1 MRKLFLLAIIL
12 GVNCFDGVYS
22 MTEKVEKEQIGYYDK
37 NLTDRF
43 WGLLHDQDTPSDKN
57 KTNEVDDLAMN
68 PKVDVNQQDEN
79 GDYPLFAA
87 YRLHSKNV
95 MSDCFSHLTNRR
107 TDIDIN
113 VQDSEGN
120 TLLHMIFADGLAGF
134 LSDVMGNKKAD
145 VYKRNKNGK
154 FPWEMVSEEK
164 NRYNTTLMYAVAL
177 LKDRPTSR
185 QGWTPKALA
194 ERFFRTYS
202 EGYRVLSKEVLDVC
216 GFTEIGYKNT
226 EGFDPEFN
234 GLFMQEAAGIF
245 AQRRKEWELLHAFI
259 RSGADVAMVERYEN
273 LIPNLYLSQIS
284 KMKDDNGYTLMDV
297 AYEEKS
303 ELWIQWCLKH
313 KIPSSRISL
322 KLAVNRGDSTMVY
335 NVLEAHKDDLYFT
348 PPLAS
353 STLDNATEI
362 NALID
367 TYNYRRFLRRFLLQD
382 IRKGNIETTCYKSPK
397 LFDEHLEEALEYANK
412 LQNESSGDLKNA
424 YEQIAQELE
433 KELQE
438 RYQKTDKS
446 EENC

>member
-1 MRKLFLLAIIL
+1 MRKLFLLATIL
-12 GVNCFDGVYS
+12 GVNYFDGVYS

-79 GDYPLFAA
+79 GNYPILAA

-95 MSDCFSHLTNRR
+95 MSDCFPYLTNRR

-120 TLLHMIFADGLAGF
+120 TLLHMIFANGHAGL
-134 LSDVMGNKKAD
+134 LSDVMVHKEAD
-145 VYKRNKNGK
+145 VCKRNKDGK
-154 FPWEMVSEEK
+154 FPWETVSEEK
-164 NRYNTTLMYAVAL
+164 NRYNTALEDAVKL
-177 LKDRPTSR
+177 LKNRPVSR
-185 QGWTPKALA
+185 EGWTPKALA
-194 ERFFRTYS
+194 ERFFQTYS
-202 EGYRVLSKEVLDVC
+202 RGYYVLSKEVLDVC
-216 GFTEIGYKNT
+216 GFTEKGYKCM

-234 GLFMQEAAGIF
+234 GLFMQEAVRIF
-245 AQRRKEWELLHAFI
+245 AQRRKGEELLHAFI

-273 LIPNLYLSQIS
+273 LIPNLSQIS
-284 KMKDDNGYTLMDV
+284 KMEDVEGYTLMDV

-303 ELWIQWCLKH
+303 ELWRQWCLKR

-322 KLAVNRGDSTMVY
+322 KLAVNRGDSMMVY
-335 NVLEAHKDDLYFT
+335 NILEAHKDDPYF
-348 PPLAS
+348 AS
-353 STLDNATEI
+353 SLEAPSTLDNATDI
-362 NALID
+362 NDLID
-367 TYNYRRFLRRFLLQD
+367 TYNYRRFLLQD
-382 IRKGNIETTCYKSPK
+382 IRGGNMESAWYKSPK

-446 EENC
+446 EENCW

>member
-95 MSDCFSHLTNRR
+95 MSDCFLHLTNRR

-164 NRYNTTLMYAVAL
+164 NRYNTALMYAVAL

-226 EGFDPEFN
+226 EGFDPRFN

-245 AQRRKEWELLHAFI
+245 AQRRKEGELLHAFI

-273 LIPNLYLSQIS
+273 LIPNLSQIS
-284 KMKDDNGYTLMDV
+284 KMEDNNGYTLMDV

-303 ELWIQWCLKH
+303 ELWRQWCLKR
-313 KIPSSRISL
+313 KIPSSGISL
-322 KLAVNRGDSTMVY
+322 KLAVNRGDSMMVY
-335 NVLEAHKDDLYFT
+335 YVLEAHKDEPYFT
-348 PPLAS
+348 SVKAP
-353 STLDNATEI
+353 STLDNATDI
-362 NALID
+362 NDLID
-367 TYNYRRFLRRFLLQD
+367 TYDYRRFLLQD
-382 IRKGNIETTCYKSPK
+382 IRKGNIETMWYKSPK
-397 LFDEHLEEALEYANK
+397 LFDEHLEEALECANK
-412 LQNESSGDLKNA
+412 LQNEGSEDLKNA
-424 YEQIAQELE
+424 YKQIAQKLE
-433 KELQE
+433 EELQK

-446 EENC
+446 EENCQ